1 MLILAQL
8 TERTADALVVW
19 MVGGSAAIFAINQ
32 VLTFYKAHIKEQPT
46 PADTYATKAEHAEL
60 RGRVDRMGTEIHSA
74 FERLDQKRS
83 VSIAGLHT
91 KVEASTAEIRRE
103 IKADLGGVHERIST
117 VLTAVSELKGAIRR

>member
-8 TERTADALVVW
+8 SERTADALVVW

-46 PADTYATKAEHAEL
+46 PSDTYATKAEHAAL
-60 RGRVDRMGTEIHSA
+60 AGRVDRMSSEIAQA
-74 FERLDQKRS
+74 FERLDHKRS

-91 KVEASTAEIRRE
+91 KVENSTAEIRRE
-103 IKADLGGVHERIST
+103 IKADIGGVHERINT
-117 VLTAVSELKGAIRR
+117 VLSAVSEVKGAIKG